1 MITFFTTKERIKPP
15 PTQKSSAK
23 QDFADLIRNNPWKVM
38 FLWTMVHFCIL
49 SFRGGAQYNYYQ
61 QYADKGALFD
71 FVNTFHLTAPPIAPN
86 APAPGGILEFVGYIV
101 HGNRADIADPA
112 VAHKAADVAYSIIQ
126 MLNTLTIIIVILLS
140 TSLARIFGKKA
151 VCIVGFAGA
160 CLATFAFYWLQPAN
174 VWGMLGLTLLVA
186 VFYAPTIPLTWA
198 IFADVADFSEWKNN
212 RRATGIVFATIGFAL
227 KSGLALGSAAFLWI
241 MAGFYNFNAGPNN
254 PEAINGFRLTSSI
267 YCGVL
272 FAVCT
277 VLLML
282 YPLNKRTTIQIA
294 DDLAERRKKFA
305 TA

>member
-1 MITFFTTKERIKPP
+1 MRAQLLRE
-15 PTQKSSAK
+15 
-23 QDFADLIRNNPWKVM
+23 D
-38 FLWTMVHFCIL
+38 
-49 SFRGGAQYNYYQ
+49 GA
-61 QYADKGALFD
+61 ALGEQL
-71 FVNTFHLTAPPIAPN
+71 V
-86 APAPGGILEFVGYIV
+86 
-101 HGNRADIADPA
+101 
-112 VAHKAADVAYSIIQ
+112 
-126 MLNTLTIIIVILLS
+126 
-140 TSLARIFGKKA
+140 
-151 VCIVGFAGA
+151 AGA